1 MPAAESR
8 RHFFV
13 SFLPLI
19 CADDADQEGA
29 ATKITAR
36 SSNSVMG
43 WSGHREKM
51 PAGPLLRKPAGWV

>member
-43 WSGHREKM
+43 
-51 PAGPLLRKPAGWV
+51 

>member
-43 WSGHREKM
+43 YLAIAKKCQ
-51 PAGPLLRKPAGWV
+51 PAPSP